1 MVLINFSFHSL
12 SLSLICLGEEL
23 KHGCVGNR
31 KKHVCVSNFLC
42 AREFLLT
49 LFVVT
54 LLDVI
59 FGLNCTTIQ
68 HIVNIKSDFF
78 VYLLLQLYIPNQDE
92 GVR

>member
-1 MVLINFSFHSL
+1 M
-12 SLSLICLGEEL
+12 

-54 LLDVI
+54 LLDVM
-59 FGLNCTTIQ
+59 FGLDCTTIDMS
-68 HIVNIKSDFF
+68 ILLIYKKGDFIL
-78 VYLLLQLYIPNQDE
+78 YLLL
-92 GVR
+92 